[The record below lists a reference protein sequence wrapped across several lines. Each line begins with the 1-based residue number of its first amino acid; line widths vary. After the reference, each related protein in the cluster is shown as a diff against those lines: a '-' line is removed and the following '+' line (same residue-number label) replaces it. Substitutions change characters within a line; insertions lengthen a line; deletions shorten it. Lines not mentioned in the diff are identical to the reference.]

1 MLDLHEEILKSMRAS
16 PVILKSLVAGLGD
29 QQIRLRPA
37 PGEWAVIEV
46 VAHMADVDERAH
58 ARLRRLLTEDNPL
71 LPAFD
76 QEALAVDRGYLKM
89 DLAAELTRYQQTRAA
104 HVADLE
110 ALDPGQWL
118 RPGRHEA
125 TGDLTVELY
134 EAHVASEDVDH
145 LAQIARLTGR
155 DKPSQNLTPVQPGG
169 TQGLP
174 TLVRSAGRS

>member
-16 PVILKSLVAGLGD
+16 PVILNRLVAGVD
-29 QQIRLRPA
+29 DEQIRARPA
-37 PGEWAVIEV
+37 PDEWAIIEV

-76 QEALAVDRGYLKM
+76 QEALAEDRGYIKM

-104 HVADLE
+104 HIADLE
-110 ALDPGQWL
+110 MLDPAQWL
-118 RPGRHEA
+118 RTGRHEA
-125 TGDLTVELY
+125 AGDLTVELY

-155 DKPSQNLTPVQPGG
+155 DKPS
-169 TQGLP
+169 
-174 TLVRSAGRS
+174 